1 MLSPNARN
9 LSRAIFGGAFSVT
22 VNVHELVMLF
32 ASVATHVTVVVPL
45 LNIESLAGVHVSWIG
60 GAPPVVDAVP
70 SPTAGGCRVLAV
82 RGAAAGRLH
91 GTHSADGVA

>member
-9 LSRAIFGGAFSVT
+9 LSSAIFGGAFSIT

-32 ASVATHVTVVVPL
+32 ASVATHVTVVVPM

-60 GAPPVVDAVP
+60 GVPPVVDAAP
-70 SPTAGGCRVLAV
+70 YRTAVG
-82 RGAAAGRLH
+82 
-91 GTHSADGVA
+91 